1 MNDAN
6 GKIIKTGFLM
16 KCSKY
21 LSNWKMRYVVLTD
34 KYILTYIGNNFD
46 SECTMD
52 LLLSECFGPKLISTK
67 DNLTFCF
74 VAEGKKYLFKAK
86 DENERDEWFKILQ
99 EKMSK

>member
-1 MNDAN
+1 
-6 GKIIKTGFLM
+6 
-16 KCSKY
+16 
-21 LSNWKMRYVVLTD
+21 
-34 KYILTYIGNNFD
+34 
-46 SECTMD
+46 MD